1 MKPSKSK
8 ILIIYTGGTIGMVED
23 HVSKTLKP
31 FDFNQINK
39 ELPEL
44 KKIKCKID
52 AVSFKN
58 PIDSSNVSPVI
69 WEKIGDYINSKY
81 NDYDGFVV
89 LHGTDTMSYT
99 ASALSFMFQ
108 HLSKPIIF
116 TGSQL
121 PIGMVRTDGK
131 ENLITAIEIAASKR
145 EGEPIVQ
152 EVAIYFEYQLYRANR
167 TTKISSEHF
176 EAFKSYNFPPLAIAG
191 IDINY
196 NHSVLFRPSSKKMK
210 YIKGFDTNILVI
222 VFFPG
227 LDTESVKEM
236 IQNSSSKVVVLM
248 TYGSGNIPMS
258 DKITKL
264 IKKQIKKGKIFLNVS
279 QCKAGR
285 VEQQK
290 YETGIQLHN
299 LGVLGVYDMTLEAVI
314 SKTML
319 YLHKF
324 PNDVSQFTSEFL
336 TEKAG
341 EFSI

>member
-196 NHSVLFRPSSKKMK
+196 NHSVLFRPSAKKMK

-324 PNDVSQFTSEFL
+324 PDDVSQFTSEFL

>member
-1 MKPSKSK
+1 MKSSKSK

-44 KKIKCKID
+44 RKIKCHID

-81 NDYDGFVV
+81 NVYDGFVV

-108 HLSKPIIF
+108 HLNKPIIF

-131 ENLITAIEIAASKR
+131 ENLITAIEIAATKK
-145 EGEPIVQ
+145 EGEPVVQ

-196 NHSVLFRPSSKKMK
+196 NHSVLYRPSIKKMN
-210 YIKGFDTNILVI
+210 YIKGFDTNVLVI

-227 LDTESVKEM
+227 LDLESIKEM

-324 PNDVSQFTSEFL
+324 PNDVSQFTTEFL

>member
-44 KKIKCKID
+44 KKIKCQID

-196 NHSVLFRPSSKKMK
+196 NHSVLFRPSAKKMK

-236 IQNSSSKVVVLM
+236 MQNSSSKVVVLM

-324 PNDVSQFTSEFL
+324 PDDVSQFTSEFL

>member
-1 MKPSKSK
+1 
-8 ILIIYTGGTIGMVED
+8 MVED

-44 KKIKCKID
+44 RKIKCHID

-108 HLSKPIIF
+108 HLNKPIIF

-131 ENLITAIEIAASKR
+131 ENLITAIEIAATKK
-145 EGEPIVQ
+145 EGEPVVQ

-196 NHSVLFRPSSKKMK
+196 NHSVLYRPSVKKMN
-210 YIKGFDTNILVI
+210 YVKGFDTNVLVI

-227 LDTESVKEM
+227 LDLESIKEM

-299 LGVLGVYDMTLEAVI
+299 LGVLGVYDMTLEAVV

-324 PNDVSQFTSEFL
+324 RNDVSQFTTEFL

>member
-145 EGEPIVQ
+145 KGEPIVQ

-196 NHSVLFRPSSKKMK
+196 NHSVLFRPPAKKMK
-210 YIKGFDTNILVI
+210 YVKGFDTNILVI

-236 IQNSSSKVVVLM
+236 MQNSSSKVVVLM

>member
-1 MKPSKSK
+1 MKSSKSK

-44 KKIKCKID
+44 RKIKCHID

-108 HLSKPIIF
+108 HLNKPIIF

-131 ENLITAIEIAASKR
+131 ENLITAIEIAATKK
-145 EGEPIVQ
+145 EGEPVVQ

-196 NHSVLFRPSSKKMK
+196 NHSVLYRPSIKKMS
-210 YIKGFDTNILVI
+210 YIKGFDTNVLVI

-227 LDTESVKEM
+227 LDLESIKEM
-236 IQNSSSKVVVLM
+236 IQNSSCKVVVLM

-324 PNDVSQFTSEFL
+324 PNDVSQFTTEFL

>member
-1 MKPSKSK
+1 MKSSKSK

-44 KKIKCKID
+44 RKIKCHID

-58 PIDSSNVSPVI
+58 PIDSSNVSPII

-108 HLSKPIIF
+108 HLNKPIIF

-131 ENLITAIEIAASKR
+131 ENLITAIEIAATKK
-145 EGEPIVQ
+145 EGEPVVQ

-196 NHSVLFRPSSKKMK
+196 NHSVLYRPSIKKMN
-210 YIKGFDTNILVI
+210 YIKGFDTNVLVI

-227 LDTESVKEM
+227 LDLESIKEM

-324 PNDVSQFTSEFL
+324 PNDVSQFTTEFL

>member
-145 EGEPIVQ
+145 QGEPIVQ

-196 NHSVLFRPSSKKMK
+196 NHSVLFRPSAKKMK

-236 IQNSSSKVVVLM
+236 MQNSSSKVVVLM

>member
-1 MKPSKSK
+1 VKSSKSK

-44 KKIKCKID
+44 RKIKCHID

-108 HLSKPIIF
+108 HLNKPIIF

-131 ENLITAIEIAASKR
+131 ENLITAIEIAATKK
-145 EGEPIVQ
+145 EGEPVVQ

-196 NHSVLFRPSSKKMK
+196 NHSVLYRPSIKKMN
-210 YIKGFDTNILVI
+210 YIKGFDTNVLVI

-227 LDTESVKEM
+227 LDLESIKEM
-236 IQNSSSKVVVLM
+236 IQNSSCKVVVLM

-324 PNDVSQFTSEFL
+324 PNDVSQFTTEFL

>member
-1 MKPSKSK
+1 MKSSKSK

-44 KKIKCKID
+44 RKIKCHID

-196 NHSVLFRPSSKKMK
+196 NHSVLFRPSAKKMK

-227 LDTESVKEM
+227 LDLESIKEM
-236 IQNSSSKVVVLM
+236 MQNSSSKVVVLM

-324 PNDVSQFTSEFL
+324 PCDVSQFTTEFL

>member
-1 MKPSKSK
+1 MKSSKSK

-44 KKIKCKID
+44 RKIKCHID

-108 HLSKPIIF
+108 HLNKPIIF

-131 ENLITAIEIAASKR
+131 ENLITAIEIAATKK
-145 EGEPIVQ
+145 EGEPVVQ

-196 NHSVLFRPSSKKMK
+196 NYSVLFRPSAKKMK
-210 YIKGFDTNILVI
+210 YIKGFDTNVLVI

-227 LDTESVKEM
+227 LDLESIKEM
-236 IQNSSSKVVVLM
+236 IQNSSCKVVVLM

-324 PNDVSQFTSEFL
+324 PNDVSQFTTEFL

>member
-1 MKPSKSK
+1 MKSSKSK

-108 HLSKPIIF
+108 QLSKPIIF

-196 NHSVLFRPSSKKMK
+196 NHSVLFRPSAKKVK

>member
-44 KKIKCKID
+44 RKIKCHID

-196 NHSVLFRPSSKKMK
+196 NHSVLFRPSAKKMK

-236 IQNSSSKVVVLM
+236 MQNSSSKVVVLM

>member
-1 MKPSKSK
+1 MKSSKSK

-44 KKIKCKID
+44 RKIKCHID

-176 EAFKSYNFPPLAIAG
+176 EAFKSYNFPPLVIAG

-196 NHSVLFRPSSKKMK
+196 NHSVLFRPSAKKMK

-227 LDTESVKEM
+227 LDLESIKEM
-236 IQNSSSKVVVLM
+236 MQNSSSKVVVLM

-324 PNDVSQFTSEFL
+324 PNDVSQFTTEFL

>member
-1 MKPSKSK
+1 MKSSKSK

-44 KKIKCKID
+44 RKIKCHID

-108 HLSKPIIF
+108 HLNKPIIF

-131 ENLITAIEIAASKR
+131 ENLITAIEIAATKK
-145 EGEPIVQ
+145 EGEPVVQ

-196 NHSVLFRPSSKKMK
+196 NHSVLYRPSIKKMN
-210 YIKGFDTNILVI
+210 YIKGFDTNVLVI

-227 LDTESVKEM
+227 LDLESIKEM
-236 IQNSSSKVVVLM
+236 IQNSSCKVVVLM

-324 PNDVSQFTSEFL
+324 PNDVSQFTTEFL

>member
-1 MKPSKSK
+1 VKPSKSK

-196 NHSVLFRPSSKKMK
+196 NHSVLFRPSAKKMK

-236 IQNSSSKVVVLM
+236 MQNSSSKVVVLM

-264 IKKQIKKGKIFLNVS
+264 IKKHIKKGKIFLNVS

>member
-1 MKPSKSK
+1 
-8 ILIIYTGGTIGMVED
+8 MVED

-58 PIDSSNVSPVI
+58 PIDSSNVSPVM

-196 NHSVLFRPSSKKMK
+196 NHSVLFRPSAKKMK

-236 IQNSSSKVVVLM
+236 MQNSSSKVVVLM

-264 IKKQIKKGKIFLNVS
+264 IKKHIKKGKIFLNVS

>member
-1 MKPSKSK
+1 MKSSKSK

-44 KKIKCKID
+44 RKIKCHID

-58 PIDSSNVSPVI
+58 PIDSSNVSPII

-108 HLSKPIIF
+108 HLNKPIIF

-131 ENLITAIEIAASKR
+131 ENLITAIEIAATKK
-145 EGEPIVQ
+145 EGEPVIQ

-196 NHSVLFRPSSKKMK
+196 NHSVLYRPSIKKMN
-210 YIKGFDTNILVI
+210 YIKGFDTNVLVI

-227 LDTESVKEM
+227 LDLESIKEM
-236 IQNSSSKVVVLM
+236 IQNSSCKVVVLM

-324 PNDVSQFTSEFL
+324 PNDVSQFTTEFL

>member
-1 MKPSKSK
+1 MKSSKSK

-23 HVSKTLKP
+23 YVSKTLKP

-44 KKIKCKID
+44 RKIKCHID

-58 PIDSSNVSPVI
+58 PIDSSNVSPII

-108 HLSKPIIF
+108 HLNKPIIF

-131 ENLITAIEIAASKR
+131 ENLITAIEIAATKK
-145 EGEPIVQ
+145 EGEPVVQ

-196 NHSVLFRPSSKKMK
+196 NHSVLYRPSIKKMN
-210 YIKGFDTNILVI
+210 YIKGFDTNVLVI

-227 LDTESVKEM
+227 LDLESIKEM
-236 IQNSSSKVVVLM
+236 IQNSSCKVVVLM

-324 PNDVSQFTSEFL
+324 PNDVSQFTTEFL

>member
-1 MKPSKSK
+1 
-8 ILIIYTGGTIGMVED
+8 MVED

-44 KKIKCKID
+44 RKIKCHID

-196 NHSVLFRPSSKKMK
+196 NHSVLFRPSAKKMK

-236 IQNSSSKVVVLM
+236 MQNSSSKVVVLM

>member
-196 NHSVLFRPSSKKMK
+196 NHSVLFRPSAKKMK

-236 IQNSSSKVVVLM
+236 MQNSSSKVVVLM

-264 IKKQIKKGKIFLNVS
+264 IKKHIKKGKIFLNVS

>member
-145 EGEPIVQ
+145 QGEPIVQ

-196 NHSVLFRPSSKKMK
+196 NHSVLFRPSAKKMK

-236 IQNSSSKVVVLM
+236 MQNSSSKVVVLM

-264 IKKQIKKGKIFLNVS
+264 IKKHIKKGKIFLNVS

>member
-1 MKPSKSK
+1 MKSSKSK

-44 KKIKCKID
+44 RKIKCHID

-108 HLSKPIIF
+108 HLNKPIIF

-131 ENLITAIEIAASKR
+131 ENLITAIEIAATKND
-145 EGEPIVQ
+145 GEPVVQ

-176 EAFKSYNFPPLAIAG
+176 EAFKSYNFPPLAVAG

-196 NHSVLFRPSSKKMK
+196 NHNVLYRPSDKKMN
-210 YIKGFDTNILVI
+210 YIKGFDTNVLVI

-227 LDTESVKEM
+227 LDLESIKEM

-258 DKITKL
+258 DKIIKL

-324 PNDVSQFTSEFL
+324 PNDVSQFTTEFL

>member
-196 NHSVLFRPSSKKMK
+196 NHSVLFRPSAKKMK

-236 IQNSSSKVVVLM
+236 MQNSSSKVVVLM

>member
-1 MKPSKSK
+1 MKSSKSK

-196 NHSVLFRPSSKKMK
+196 NHSVLFRPSAKKMK

-227 LDTESVKEM
+227 LDLESIKEM
-236 IQNSSSKVVVLM
+236 MQNSSSKVVVLM

-324 PNDVSQFTSEFL
+324 PNDVSQFTTEFL

>member
-44 KKIKCKID
+44 KKIKCQID

-196 NHSVLFRPSSKKMK
+196 NHSVLFRPSAKKIK

-236 IQNSSSKVVVLM
+236 MQNSSSKVVVLM

>member
-1 MKPSKSK
+1 MKSSKSK

-44 KKIKCKID
+44 RKIKCHID

-58 PIDSSNVSPVI
+58 PIDSSNVSPII

-108 HLSKPIIF
+108 HLNKPIIF

-131 ENLITAIEIAASKR
+131 ENLITAIEIAATKK
-145 EGEPIVQ
+145 EGEPVVQ

-196 NHSVLFRPSSKKMK
+196 NHSVLYRPSVKKMN
-210 YIKGFDTNILVI
+210 YVKGFDIAMNPQVVNDWILM
-222 VFFPG
+222 F
-227 LDTESVKEM
+227 
-236 IQNSSSKVVVLM
+236 
-248 TYGSGNIPMS
+248 
-258 DKITKL
+258 
-264 IKKQIKKGKIFLNVS
+264 
-279 QCKAGR
+279 
-285 VEQQK
+285 
-290 YETGIQLHN
+290 
-299 LGVLGVYDMTLEAVI
+299 
-314 SKTML
+314 
-319 YLHKF
+319 
-324 PNDVSQFTSEFL
+324 
-336 TEKAG
+336 
-341 EFSI
+341 

>member
-1 MKPSKSK
+1 MKSSKSK

-31 FDFNQINK
+31 FDFNEINK

-44 KKIKCKID
+44 RKIKCHID

-108 HLSKPIIF
+108 HLNKPIIF

-131 ENLITAIEIAASKR
+131 ENLITAIEIAATKKQ
-145 EGEPIVQ
+145 GEPVVQ

-196 NHSVLFRPSSKKMK
+196 NHSVLYRPSIKKMN
-210 YIKGFDTNILVI
+210 YIKGFDTNVLVI

-227 LDTESVKEM
+227 LDLESIKEM
-236 IQNSSSKVVVLM
+236 IQNSSCKVVVLM

-324 PNDVSQFTSEFL
+324 PNDVSQFTTEFL

>member
-1 MKPSKSK
+1 MKSSKSK

-44 KKIKCKID
+44 RKIKCHID

-108 HLSKPIIF
+108 HLNKPIIF

-131 ENLITAIEIAASKR
+131 ENLITAIEIAATKK
-145 EGEPIVQ
+145 EGEPVVQ

-196 NHSVLFRPSSKKMK
+196 NHSVLYRPSIKKMN
-210 YIKGFDTNILVI
+210 YIKGFDTNVLVI

-227 LDTESVKEM
+227 LDLESIKEM

-324 PNDVSQFTSEFL
+324 PNDVSQFTTEFL